1 MIDKNGK
8 LFGRINI
15 IDLLIILI
23 VIAALILVA
32 TKMFTPAEKGEE
44 ADTAK
49 VVITYA
55 ATDAPT
61 GAGKS
66 VEQKCGRRNEQKGR
80 ADAFP
85 QTGLVPLSEP
95 DGEQRAAAHA
105 KPQQNG
111 GQKGHQRKG

>member
-8 LFGRINI
+8 LFGKINI

-61 GAGKS
+61 AQAS
-66 VEQKCGRRNEQKGR
+66 
-80 ADAFP
+80 P
-85 QTGLVPLSEP
+85 
-95 DGEQRAAAHA
+95 
-105 KPQQNG
+105 
-111 GQKGHQRKG
+111 